1 MNFNNILDLL
11 SYIEKTKAERFNLE
25 TGKFENLFINYIGYF
40 NDFENKVKT
49 LYKDSQKNNWLFF
62 DNKIEIDKTPITL
75 KEDGFIEFFGEKNK
89 DNQLKKIIKELIE
102 EISKNIEW
110 QSKIK
115 ETNTKIKLAKFLLK
129 YKEYILNDNNMYN
142 NVCIYYGNLE
152 KEEFYFLLLLYALGF
167 DIIIISPEGKGF
179 ECSYTENYITDSYK
193 SISLTDALSIGKET
207 RKIVSSAKII
217 EEQVKNMLYD
227 NQSSIKEN
235 DNQYE
240 IEPILYDCTIADI
253 YGMLN
258 EQAKFR
264 EGFEIIDNKIQMSH
278 ICMEINGCYKDIY
291 EYQRLLKH
299 IDESDNIVYREK
311 LSFKGF
317 CMNLVSCFHLF
328 KTIKGQRNKIF
339 NYREGNEKLE
349 FSDKTKEKIIDNL
362 IDIINNCF
370 INLNNSDRD
379 KGITESVL
387 IDSEFIKLFEDFDGL
402 KEVPKVCF
410 KLNNSINIETIF
422 IILLLSSLGFDVIV
436 LNISGSSL
444 LKNYIKEDYFTCINL
459 ETKKSSLHYDDILT
473 LKKKKFFGLF

>member
-25 TGKFENLFINYIGYF
+25 TGKFENLFVNYIGYF

-49 LYKDSQKNNWLFF
+49 LYKASKKNNWLFF
-62 DNKIEIDKTPITL
+62 DSKIEIDKTPITL
-75 KEDGFIEFFGEKNK
+75 KKDGFIDFFSEKNK
-89 DNQLKKIIKELIE
+89 DNQLKEIIKKLIE

-129 YKEYILNDNNMYN
+129 YKEHILNDNSIYN
-142 NVCIYYGNLE
+142 NVCIYYGILE
-152 KEEFYFLLLLYALGF
+152 KEEFYFLLLLYTLGF
-167 DIIIISPEGKGF
+167 DIIIVSPEGKSF

-217 EEQVKNMLYD
+217 EEQVKNILYD
-227 NQSSIKEN
+227 NESSIKEN
-235 DNQYE
+235 NNQYE
-240 IEPILYDCTIADI
+240 IEPVLYDCTIADI

-258 EQAKFR
+258 EKAKMR
-264 EGFEIIDNKIQMSH
+264 EGYEIIDDKIQMPH
-278 ICMEINGCYKDIY
+278 ICIEINGCYENIY

-299 IDESDNIVYREK
+299 IDSSENIIYREK
-311 LSFKGF
+311 INFKGF
-317 CMNLVSCFHLF
+317 YMNLVSCFHLF
-328 KTIKGQRNKIF
+328 KTIKGQRYKIF

-387 IDSEFIKLFEDFDGL
+387 IDSEFIKLYEDFDGL

-459 ETKKSSLHYDDILT
+459 ETKKSSLHYEDILT

>member
-40 NDFENKVKT
+40 NDFENKIKT
-49 LYKDSQKNNWLFF
+49 LYKASQKNNWLFF
-62 DNKIEIDKTPITL
+62 DSKIEIDKTPITL
-75 KEDGFIEFFGEKNK
+75 KEDGFIDFFGEKNK
-89 DNQLKKIIKELIE
+89 DNQLKEIIKELIE

-129 YKEYILNDNNMYN
+129 YKEYILNDNSMYN

-152 KEEFYFLLLLYALGF
+152 KEEFYFLLLLYTLSF
-167 DIIIISPEGKGF
+167 DIIIISPEGKSF

-193 SISLTDALSIGKET
+193 SISLTDSLSIGKET

-217 EEQVKNMLYD
+217 EEQVKNILYD
-227 NQSSIKEN
+227 NESSIKEN
-235 DNQYE
+235 NNQYE
-240 IEPILYDCTIADI
+240 IEPVLYDCTIADI

-258 EQAKFR
+258 EKAKMR
-264 EGFEIIDNKIQMSH
+264 EGFEIIDDKIQIPH
-278 ICMEINGCYKDIY
+278 ICIEINGCYEDIY

-299 IDESDNIVYREK
+299 IDKSENIVYREK
-311 LSFKGF
+311 INFKGF

-328 KTIKGQRNKIF
+328 KNIKGKRDKIF
-339 NYREGNEKLE
+339 NYRECNEKLE

-379 KGITESVL
+379 KGITESIL
-387 IDSEFIKLFEDFDGL
+387 IDSEFIKLYEDFDGL

-444 LKNYIKEDYFTCINL
+444 LKKYIKEDYFTCINL
-459 ETKKSSLHYDDILT
+459 ETKKSYLHYEDILT

>member
-49 LYKDSQKNNWLFF
+49 LYKASEKNNWLFF
-62 DNKIEIDKTPITL
+62 DSKIEIDKTPITL
-75 KEDGFIEFFGEKNK
+75 KEDGFIDFFDTEEKNNK
-89 DNQLKKIIKELIE
+89 LKEIIKELIE

-129 YKEYILNDNNMYN
+129 YKEYILNDNSMYN
-142 NVCIYYGNLE
+142 NVCIYYGDLE

-167 DIIIISPEGKGF
+167 DIIIISPEGNGF

-193 SISLTDALSIGKET
+193 SISLTDALSIGKENK
-207 RKIVSSAKII
+207 KIVSSAKII
-217 EEQVKNMLYD
+217 EEQVKNILYD
-227 NQSSIKEN
+227 NESSIKEN
-235 DNQYE
+235 NNQYE
-240 IEPILYDCTIADI
+240 IEPVLYDCTIADI

-258 EQAKFR
+258 EKAKMR
-264 EGFEIIDNKIQMSH
+264 EGFKIIDDKIQMPH

-311 LSFKGF
+311 INFKGF
-317 CMNLVSCFHLF
+317 YMNLVSCFHLF
-328 KTIKGQRNKIF
+328 KTIKGQRDKIF

-349 FSDKTKEKIIDNL
+349 FSDKIKEKIIDNL
-362 IDIINNCF
+362 IDITNNCF

-387 IDSEFIKLFEDFDGL
+387 IDSEFIKLYEDFDGL

-444 LKNYIKEDYFTCINL
+444 LKKYIKEDYFTCINL
-459 ETKKSSLHYDDILT
+459 ETKKSSLHYEDILT

>member
-1 MNFNNILDLL
+1 MNFSNILDLL

-25 TGKFENLFINYIGYF
+25 TGKFENLFINYVGYF
-40 NDFENKVKT
+40 NDFENKIKT
-49 LYKDSQKNNWLFF
+49 LYNASKKNNWLFF
-62 DNKIEIDKTPITL
+62 DNKIEIDKTPVTL
-75 KEDGFIEFFGEKNK
+75 KENGFIDFFNEKNK
-89 DNQLKKIIKELIE
+89 DNQLKEIINELIE
-102 EISKNIEW
+102 KISKNIEW

-129 YKEYILNDNNMYN
+129 YKKYILEDNSMFN

-152 KEEFYFLLLLYALGF
+152 KEDFYFLLLLYALCF
-167 DIIIISPEGKGF
+167 DIIIISPEGEGF
-179 ECSYTENYITDSYK
+179 KCNYTENYITDCYK
-193 SISLTDALSIGKET
+193 NISLTDVLSIGKET
-207 RKIVSSAKII
+207 KKIVSSAKII

-227 NQSSIKEN
+227 NESAIKEN
-235 DNQYE
+235 NNQYE
-240 IEPILYDCTIADI
+240 IEPVLYDCTISDI

-264 EGFEIIDNKIQMSH
+264 EGFEIIDDKIQMPH
-278 ICMEINGCYKDIY
+278 ICIEINGCYEDIY

-317 CMNLVSCFHLF
+317 YMNLVSCFHLF
-328 KTIKGQRNKIF
+328 KNIKGKRSQIF
-339 NYREGNEKLE
+339 NYRECEEKLD
-349 FSDKTKEKIIDNL
+349 FDDKIKEKIIDNL

-370 INLNNSDRD
+370 IDLNNSDRD
-379 KGITESVL
+379 KGITEIVL
-387 IDSEFIKLFEDFDGL
+387 IDSQFIKLYEDFDGI

-410 KLNNSINIETIF
+410 KLNNSINIETVF

-444 LKNYIKEDYFTCINL
+444 LKKYIKEDYFTCINL

>member
-49 LYKDSQKNNWLFF
+49 LYKASKKNNWLFF
-62 DNKIEIDKTPITL
+62 DSKIEIDKTPITL
-75 KEDGFIEFFGEKNK
+75 KEDDFIDFFDNEEKNNK
-89 DNQLKKIIKELIE
+89 LKEIIKELIE

-129 YKEYILNDNNMYN
+129 YKKYILNDNSIYN

-152 KEEFYFLLLLYALGF
+152 KEEFYFLLLLYALSF

-193 SISLTDALSIGKET
+193 SISLTDALSIGKENK
-207 RKIVSSAKII
+207 KIVSSAKII
-217 EEQVKNMLYD
+217 EEQVKNILYD
-227 NQSSIKEN
+227 NESSIKEN
-235 DNQYE
+235 NNQYE
-240 IEPILYDCTIADI
+240 IEPVLYDCTIADI

-258 EQAKFR
+258 EKAKMR
-264 EGFEIIDNKIQMSH
+264 EGFKIIGDKIQMPH
-278 ICMEINGCYKDIY
+278 ICMEINGCYEDIY

-311 LSFKGF
+311 INFKGF
-317 CMNLVSCFHLF
+317 YMNLISCFHLF
-328 KTIKGQRNKIF
+328 KTIKGQRDKIF

-349 FSDKTKEKIIDNL
+349 FSDKIKEKIIDNL

-387 IDSEFIKLFEDFDGL
+387 IDSEFIKLYEDFDGL

-444 LKNYIKEDYFTCINL
+444 LKKYIKEDYFTCINL
-459 ETKKSSLHYDDILT
+459 ETKKSSLHYEDILT

>member
-11 SYIEKTKAERFNLE
+11 SYIKKTKAERFSLE

-129 YKEYILNDNNMYN
+129 YKEYILNDNSMYN

-152 KEEFYFLLLLYALGF
+152 KEEFYFLLLLYALSF

-179 ECSYTENYITDSYK
+179 EYSYTENYITDSYK
-193 SISLTDALSIGKET
+193 SISLTDVLSIGKENK
-207 RKIVSSAKII
+207 KIVSSAKII
-217 EEQVKNMLYD
+217 EEQVRYILYD
-227 NQSSIKEN
+227 NESSIKEN
-235 DNQYE
+235 NNQYE
-240 IEPILYDCTIADI
+240 IEPVLYDCTIADI

-264 EGFEIIDNKIQMSH
+264 EGFEIIDDKIQMPH
-278 ICMEINGCYKDIY
+278 ICMEINGCYEDIY
-291 EYQRLLKH
+291 KYQRLLKH
-299 IDESDNIVYREK
+299 IDESENIIYRGK

-317 CMNLVSCFHLF
+317 YMNLVSCFHLF
-328 KTIKGQRNKIF
+328 KNIKGRRNQIF
-339 NYREGNEKLE
+339 NYREGNEKLD
-349 FSDKTKEKIIDNL
+349 FDDKIKEKIIDNL

-379 KGITESVL
+379 KGITESIL
-387 IDSEFIKLFEDFDGL
+387 IDSEFIKLYEDFDGL

-422 IILLLSSLGFDVIV
+422 IILLLSSLGFD
-436 LNISGSSL
+436 
-444 LKNYIKEDYFTCINL
+444 
-459 ETKKSSLHYDDILT
+459 
-473 LKKKKFFGLF
+473 

>member
-49 LYKDSQKNNWLFF
+49 LYKASEKNNWLFF
-62 DNKIEIDKTPITL
+62 DSKIEIDKTPITL
-75 KEDGFIEFFGEKNK
+75 KEDGFIDFFDTEEKNNK
-89 DNQLKKIIKELIE
+89 LKEIVKELIE

-129 YKEYILNDNNMYN
+129 YKKYILNDNSIYN

-152 KEEFYFLLLLYALGF
+152 KEEFYFLLLLYALSF

-193 SISLTDALSIGKET
+193 SISLTDVLSIGKENK
-207 RKIVSSAKII
+207 KIVSSAKII
-217 EEQVKNMLYD
+217 EEQVKNILYD
-227 NQSSIKEN
+227 NESSIKEN
-235 DNQYE
+235 NNQYE
-240 IEPILYDCTIADI
+240 IEPVLYDCTTADI

-264 EGFEIIDNKIQMSH
+264 EGFEIIDDKIQMPH
-278 ICMEINGCYKDIY
+278 ICIEINGCYEDLF

-299 IDESDNIVYREK
+299 IDSSENIVYREK
-311 LSFKGF
+311 INFKGF
-317 CMNLVSCFHLF
+317 YMNLVSCFHLF

-379 KGITESVL
+379 KGITESIL
-387 IDSEFIKLFEDFDGL
+387 IDSEFIKLYEDFDGL

-444 LKNYIKEDYFTCINL
+444 LKKYIKEDYFTCINL
-459 ETKKSSLHYDDILT
+459 ETKKSSLHYEDILT

>member
-49 LYKDSQKNNWLFF
+49 LYKASKKNNWLFF
-62 DNKIEIDKTPITL
+62 DSKIEIDKTPITL
-75 KEDGFIEFFGEKNK
+75 KEDDFIDFFDTEEKNNK
-89 DNQLKKIIKELIE
+89 LKEIIKELIE

-129 YKEYILNDNNMYN
+129 YKKYILNDNSIYN

-152 KEEFYFLLLLYALGF
+152 KEEFYFLLLLYALSF

-193 SISLTDALSIGKET
+193 SISLTDALSIGKENK
-207 RKIVSSAKII
+207 KIVSSAKII
-217 EEQVKNMLYD
+217 EEQVKNILYD
-227 NQSSIKEN
+227 NESSIKEN
-235 DNQYE
+235 NNQYE
-240 IEPILYDCTIADI
+240 IEPVLYDCTIADI

-258 EQAKFR
+258 EKAKMR
-264 EGFEIIDNKIQMSH
+264 EGFKIIDDKIQMPH
-278 ICMEINGCYKDIY
+278 ICMEINGCYEDIY

-311 LSFKGF
+311 INFKGF
-317 CMNLVSCFHLF
+317 YMNLISCFHLF
-328 KTIKGQRNKIF
+328 KTIKGQRDKIF

-349 FSDKTKEKIIDNL
+349 FSDKIKEKIIDNL

-387 IDSEFIKLFEDFDGL
+387 IDSEFIKLYEDFDGL

-444 LKNYIKEDYFTCINL
+444 LKKYIKEDYFTCINL
-459 ETKKSSLHYDDILT
+459 ETKKSSLHYEDILT

>member
-11 SYIEKTKAERFNLE
+11 SYIKKTKAERFNLE

-129 YKEYILNDNNMYN
+129 YKEYILNNNSMYN

-152 KEEFYFLLLLYALGF
+152 KEEFYFLLLLYALSF

-193 SISLTDALSIGKET
+193 SISLTDVLSIGKENK
-207 RKIVSSAKII
+207 KIVSSAKII
-217 EEQVKNMLYD
+217 EEQVRYMLYD
-227 NQSSIKEN
+227 NESSIKEN
-235 DNQYE
+235 NNQYE
-240 IEPILYDCTIADI
+240 IEPVLYDCTIADI

-264 EGFEIIDNKIQMSH
+264 EGFEIIDDKIQMPH
-278 ICMEINGCYKDIY
+278 ICMEINGCYEDIY

-317 CMNLVSCFHLF
+317 YMNLVSCFHLF
-328 KTIKGQRNKIF
+328 KNIKGRRNQIF
-339 NYREGNEKLE
+339 NYREGNEKLD
-349 FSDKTKEKIIDNL
+349 FDDKIKEKIIDNL

-379 KGITESVL
+379 KGITESIL
-387 IDSEFIKLFEDFDGL
+387 IDSEFIKLYEDFDGL

-444 LKNYIKEDYFTCINL
+444 LKKYIKEDYFTCINL
-459 ETKKSSLHYDDILT
+459 ETKKNSLHYEDILT
-473 LKKKKFFGLF
+473 LKKKKFFGFF

>member
-40 NDFENKVKT
+40 NDFENKIKT
-49 LYKDSQKNNWLFF
+49 LYKASQKNNWLFF
-62 DNKIEIDKTPITL
+62 DSKIEIDKTPITL
-75 KEDGFIEFFGEKNK
+75 KEDGFIDFFGEKNK
-89 DNQLKKIIKELIE
+89 DNQLKEIIKELIE

-129 YKEYILNDNNMYN
+129 YKEYILNDNSMYN

-152 KEEFYFLLLLYALGF
+152 KEEFYFLLLLYTLSF
-167 DIIIISPEGKGF
+167 DIIIISPEGKSF

-193 SISLTDALSIGKET
+193 SISLTDSLSIGKET

-217 EEQVKNMLYD
+217 EEQVKNILYD
-227 NQSSIKEN
+227 NESSIKEN
-235 DNQYE
+235 NNQYE
-240 IEPILYDCTIADI
+240 IEPVLYDCTIADI

-258 EQAKFR
+258 EKAKMR
-264 EGFEIIDNKIQMSH
+264 EGFEIIDDKIQIPH
-278 ICMEINGCYKDIY
+278 ICIEINGCYEDIY

-299 IDESDNIVYREK
+299 IDKSENIVYREK
-311 LSFKGF
+311 INFKGF
-317 CMNLVSCFHLF
+317 YMNLVSCFHLF
-328 KTIKGQRNKIF
+328 KNIKGKRDKIF
-339 NYREGNEKLE
+339 NYRECNEKLE

-379 KGITESVL
+379 KGITESIL
-387 IDSEFIKLFEDFDGL
+387 IDSEFIKLYEDFDGL

-444 LKNYIKEDYFTCINL
+444 LKKYIKEDYFTCINL
-459 ETKKSSLHYDDILT
+459 ETKKSYLHYEDILT

>member
-49 LYKDSQKNNWLFF
+49 LYKASEKNNWLFF
-62 DNKIEIDKTPITL
+62 DSKIEIDKTPITL
-75 KEDGFIEFFGEKNK
+75 KEDGFIDFFDTEEKNNK
-89 DNQLKKIIKELIE
+89 LKEIVKELIE

-129 YKEYILNDNNMYN
+129 YKKYILNDNSIYN

-152 KEEFYFLLLLYALGF
+152 KEEFYFLLLLYALSF

-193 SISLTDALSIGKET
+193 SISLTDVLSIGKENK
-207 RKIVSSAKII
+207 KIVSSAKII
-217 EEQVKNMLYD
+217 EEQVKNILYD
-227 NQSSIKEN
+227 NESSIKEN
-235 DNQYE
+235 NNQYE
-240 IEPILYDCTIADI
+240 IEPVLYDCTTADI

-264 EGFEIIDNKIQMSH
+264 EGFEIIDDKIQMPH
-278 ICMEINGCYKDIY
+278 ICIEINGCYEDLF

-299 IDESDNIVYREK
+299 IDSSENIVYREK
-311 LSFKGF
+311 INFKGF
-317 CMNLVSCFHLF
+317 YMNLVSCFHLF

-370 INLNNSDRD
+370 INLNNSDRN
-379 KGITESVL
+379 KGITESIL
-387 IDSEFIKLFEDFDGL
+387 IDSEFIKLYEDFDGL

-444 LKNYIKEDYFTCINL
+444 LKKYIKEDYFTCINL
-459 ETKKSSLHYDDILT
+459 ETKKSSLHYEDILT

>member
-25 TGKFENLFINYIGYF
+25 TGKFENLFVNYIGYF
-40 NDFENKVKT
+40 NDFENKVKKI
-49 LYKDSQKNNWLFF
+49 YKASEKNNWLFF
-62 DNKIEIDKTPITL
+62 DDKIEIDKNPITL
-75 KEDGFIEFFGEKNK
+75 KEDGFIDFFCDENK
-89 DNQLKKIIKELIE
+89 DNQLKEIVKELIE

-115 ETNTKIKLAKFLLK
+115 ETNTKIKLAKLLLK
-129 YKEYILNDNNMYN
+129 YKKYILNDNSIYN

-152 KEEFYFLLLLYALGF
+152 KEEFYFLLLLYALSF

-207 RKIVSSAKII
+207 KKIVSSAKII

-227 NQSSIKEN
+227 NESSIKEN

-240 IEPILYDCTIADI
+240 KEPILYDCAIADI

-258 EQAKFR
+258 EKAKFR
-264 EGFEIIDNKIQMSH
+264 EGFEIIDNKIQLPH
-278 ICMEINGCYKDIY
+278 ICMEINGCYEDLF

-299 IDESDNIVYREK
+299 IDSSENIVYREK

-317 CMNLVSCFHLF
+317 YMNLVSCFHLF
-328 KTIKGQRNKIF
+328 KTIKGQRDKIF

-387 IDSEFIKLFEDFDGL
+387 IDSEFIKLYENFDGL

-444 LKNYIKEDYFTCINL
+444 LKKYIKEDYFTCINL
-459 ETKKSSLHYDDILT
+459 ETKKSSLHYEDILT
-473 LKKKKFFGLF
+473 LKKKKFFGIF